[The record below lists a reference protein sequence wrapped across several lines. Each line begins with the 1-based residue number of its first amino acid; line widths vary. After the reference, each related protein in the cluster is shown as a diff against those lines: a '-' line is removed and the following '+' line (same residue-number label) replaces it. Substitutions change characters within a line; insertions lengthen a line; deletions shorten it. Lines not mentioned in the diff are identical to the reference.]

1 MSEDCLLQI
10 ATYFSDKLRAA
21 RQDQVQDGKILL
33 TINNN
38 VSVVPYF
45 YILPKKDGQNRSLV
59 AK

>member
-38 VSVVPYF
+38 VPVVVSYF
-45 YILPKKDGQNRSLV
+45 YIFPKKDGRNR
-59 AK
+59 

>member
-33 TINNN
+33 TISLFFLMNI
-38 VSVVPYF
+38 VV
-45 YILPKKDGQNRSLV
+45 IKKLIT
-59 AK
+59 

>member
-10 ATYFSDKLRAA
+10 TTYFSDKLRAA

-38 VSVVPYF
+38 VPVVVPYF
-45 YILPKKDGQNRSLV
+45 YIFPKKDGRNR
-59 AK
+59 